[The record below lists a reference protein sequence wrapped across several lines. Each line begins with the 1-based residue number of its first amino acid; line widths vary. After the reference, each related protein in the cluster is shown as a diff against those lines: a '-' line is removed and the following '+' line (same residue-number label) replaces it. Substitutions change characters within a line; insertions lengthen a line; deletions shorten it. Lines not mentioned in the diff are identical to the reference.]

1 MGWFSKPKDEQGSN
15 TQNKLNWIPL
25 KSIDQLMDIV
35 KTTHDKPILL
45 FKHSTRCSI
54 SAMAKSSLERN
65 WSTGADLCDTYL
77 LDLLA
82 HRDVSDK
89 ISEITG
95 LRHESPQ
102 AIVLKGDEIIYDDS
116 HSGIDARRIESIL
129 VKK

>member
-1 MGWFSKPKDEQGSN
+1 MGWFSKPKDEHGSN
-15 TQNKLNWIPL
+15 TQNQLNWIPL

-77 LDLLA
+77 LDLLS

-129 VKK
+129 AKT